1 MSQPTDRVVE
11 RKMALFV
18 DFENLALGIK
28 QSPAQSFDIQL
39 ILDRLL
45 EKGRIIVKRAYCDWS
60 RYRDHKTQMH
70 EANIELIEIPKK
82 SISGKN
88 SADIRMVVDVMDLC
102 AAKAHIDTFALV
114 TGDSD
119 FSPLVSKLK
128 ENDKVVIG
136 CGIKAAS
143 SELLIENCDEF
154 IFYDD
159 LVRQKRESP
168 HAKPSAAHEGTGEG
182 VRKAR
187 EAFAILADAV
197 LGLLREN
204 KDTIWASMVKQAI
217 KRKRP
222 QFDESYHGF
231 KTFTA
236 LLEEAE
242 RQGIVKLEKD
252 RKSGSYQVLGFG
264 DEVR

>member
-1 MSQPTDRVVE
+1 
-11 RKMALFV
+11 
-18 DFENLALGIK
+18 
-28 QSPAQSFDIQL
+28 
-39 ILDRLL
+39 
-45 EKGRIIVKRAYCDWS
+45 
-60 RYRDHKTQMH
+60 
-70 EANIELIEIPKK
+70 
-82 SISGKN
+82 
-88 SADIRMVVDVMDLC
+88 MVVDVMDLC

>member
-1 MSQPTDRVVE
+1 MSQPTDRIVE
-11 RKMALFV
+11 RKMALFI

-28 QSPAQSFDIQL
+28 QAPSQQFDIQL
-39 ILDRLL
+39 VLDRLL

-60 RYRDHKTQMH
+60 RYRDHKQKLH

-102 AAKAHIDTFALV
+102 AAKAHIDMFALV

-128 ENDKVVIG
+128 ENDKMVIG

-159 LVRQKRESP
+159 LVRQRRESP
-168 HAKPSAAHEGTGEG
+168 SAKGPQPNDAPGEG
-182 VRKAR
+182 PRRQR
-187 EAFAILADAV
+187 EAFAILADAL

-204 KDTIWASMVKQAI
+204 KDIIWASMVKQAI

-242 RQGIVKLEKD
+242 RQSVVKLEKD